1 MNAEKKLQKR
11 EYDLARNRLLKEI
24 EIDKGKVYRKY
35 TKLNLNVVK
44 HENPTQPIVSN
55 LPEPVKIVYSKR
67 FEDFTSDEQI
77 QLNYIRNNY
86 GEAYYQQILASNQ

>member
-55 LPEPVKIVYSKR
+55 LPESVKIVYSKR
-67 FEDFTSDEQI
+67 FEDFTPDEQI